1 MASGSW
7 FQSQGCVSRTYIPCR
22 LGDEAWRISAYVLQT
37 SIISHHNIPLND
49 FTTEKHGWSVHPPTH
64 PTTNNQTNSKK
75 QTTTHTQQQPQQ
87 TNKQTTTKQQ
97 ISTKTDNPNNN
108 NNNKSPPRSTYSTV
122 LCFVFYV
129 DCSPLFILWFS
140 FCSRLFIL
148 LLWMRQTKLGLNG
161 EKTSD
166 ARRNKTKTNLRLTI
180 AQSHSDRQQP
190 SAWR

>member
-1 MASGSW
+1 M
-7 FQSQGCVSRTYIPCR
+7 
-22 LGDEAWRISAYVLQT
+22 IS
-37 SIISHHNIPLND
+37 S
-49 FTTEKHGWSVHPPTH
+49 PTH
-64 PTTNNQTNSKK
+64 PPHNKQSNQQQKTNNNTH
-75 QTTTHTQQQPQQ
+75 TTTTT

-97 ISTKTDNPNNN
+97 ISTKTDNPNNNN

-190 SAWR
+190 SA

>member
-1 MASGSW
+1 M
-7 FQSQGCVSRTYIPCR
+7 T
-22 LGDEAWRISAYVLQT
+22 L
-37 SIISHHNIPLND
+37 PLKNMD
-49 FTTEKHGWSVHPPTH
+49 DQLTHPPTPH
-64 PTTNNQTNSKK
+64 PPRNKQSNQQQKTKTAKNK
-75 QTTTHTQQQPQQ
+75 QQQHTQQQNN
-87 TNKQTTTKQQ
+87 NKQTTTTTTTNKQQ
-97 ISTKTDNPNNN
+97 QQQQ
-108 NNNKSPPRSTYSTV
+108 NNKSSPRSTYSTV

>member
-1 MASGSW
+1 M
-7 FQSQGCVSRTYIPCR
+7 T
-22 LGDEAWRISAYVLQT
+22 L
-37 SIISHHNIPLND
+37 PLKNMD
-49 FTTEKHGWSVHPPTH
+49 DQLTHPPTPH
-64 PTTNNQTNSKK
+64 PPRNNQTNSKK
-75 QTTTHTQQQPQQ
+75 KQKQQKRNNKQHTTTTTTTNKRQQQQQ
-87 TNKQTTTKQQ
+87 
-97 ISTKTDNPNNN
+97 
-108 NNNKSPPRSTYSTV
+108 NNKSSPRSTYSTV

-190 SAWR
+190 

>member
-1 MASGSW
+1 M
-7 FQSQGCVSRTYIPCR
+7 T
-22 LGDEAWRISAYVLQT
+22 L
-37 SIISHHNIPLND
+37 PLKNMD
-49 FTTEKHGWSVHPPTH
+49 DQLTHPPTPH
-64 PTTNNQTNSKK
+64 PPRNKQSNQQQKRKTAKNK
-75 QTTTHTQQQPQQ
+75 QQQHTQQQQPQQ
-87 TNKQTTTKQQ
+87 TN
-97 ISTKTDNPNNN
+97 NNNN
-108 NNNKSPPRSTYSTV
+108 NNNKSSPRSTYSTV

-180 AQSHSDRQQP
+180 AQSHSLTVNSLQLDDSTVPLSDRQQP

>member
-1 MASGSW
+1 MQVG
-7 FQSQGCVSRTYIPCR
+7 R
-22 LGDEAWRISAYVLQT
+22 
-37 SIISHHNIPLND
+37 
-49 FTTEKHGWSVHPPTH
+49 WSVKNQCICFTNFHNQSSQHPVKWLYHWKTWMISWPTH
-64 PTTNNQTNSKK
+64 PPHTPPRNKQSNQQQKTKTAKNK
-75 QTTTHTQQQPQQ
+75 QQHTQQQQPQQ
-87 TNKQTTTKQQ
+87 TNKQQQ
-97 ISTKTDNPNNN
+97 QNSTKTDNPNNN
-108 NNNKSPPRSTYSTV
+108 NNNKSSPRSTYSTV

-180 AQSHSDRQQP
+180 AQSLSDRQQP

>member
-1 MASGSW
+1 M
-7 FQSQGCVSRTYIPCR
+7 T
-22 LGDEAWRISAYVLQT
+22 L
-37 SIISHHNIPLND
+37 PLKNMD
-49 FTTEKHGWSVHPPTH
+49 DQLTHPPTPH
-64 PTTNNQTNSKK
+64 PPRNKQSNQQQKTKTAKNKQNN
-75 QTTTHTQQQPQQ
+75 TQQQPQQ
-87 TNKQTTTKQQ
+87 TKKQQ
-97 ISTKTDNPNNN
+97 Q
-108 NNNKSPPRSTYSTV
+108 NNKSSPRSTYSTV

-180 AQSHSDRQQP
+180 VQSHSDRQQP
-190 SAWR
+190 SA

>member
-1 MASGSW
+1 M
-7 FQSQGCVSRTYIPCR
+7 T
-22 LGDEAWRISAYVLQT
+22 L
-37 SIISHHNIPLND
+37 PLKNMD
-49 FTTEKHGWSVHPPTH
+49 DQLTQPPTPQQTIK
-64 PTTNNQTNSKK
+64 PTAKNKNSKK
-75 QTTTHTQQQPQQ
+75 QTTTTHTTTTTT
-87 TNKQTTTKQQ
+87 TNKQQQ
-97 ISTKTDNPNNN
+97 QQQQ
-108 NNNKSPPRSTYSTV
+108 NNKSSPRSTYSTV

-190 SAWR
+190 SA

>member
-1 MASGSW
+1 M
-7 FQSQGCVSRTYIPCR
+7 T
-22 LGDEAWRISAYVLQT
+22 L
-37 SIISHHNIPLND
+37 PLKNMD
-49 FTTEKHGWSVHPPTH
+49 DQLTHPSTPHPPRNKQSKQQQKNKKTK
-64 PTTNNQTNSKK
+64 NKKKQNSKK
-75 QTTTHTQQQPQQ
+75 QTTRTH
-87 TNKQTTTKQQ
+87 N
-97 ISTKTDNPNNN
+97 NNNN
-108 NNNKSPPRSTYSTV
+108 NNNKSSPRSTYSTV

-180 AQSHSDRQQP
+180 AQSHSLTVNSLQLDDSTVPLSGRQQP
-190 SAWR
+190 SA

>member
-1 MASGSW
+1 M
-7 FQSQGCVSRTYIPCR
+7 T
-22 LGDEAWRISAYVLQT
+22 L
-37 SIISHHNIPLND
+37 PLKNMD
-49 FTTEKHGWSVHPPTH
+49 DQLTHPLTPHPPCNKQSNQQQKQKTK
-64 PTTNNQTNSKK
+64 TNHKK
-75 QTTTHTQQQPQQ
+75 KAKNKQQEHTTTTTT
-87 TNKQTTTKQQ
+87 TNKQQQ
-97 ISTKTDNPNNN
+97 Q
-108 NNNKSPPRSTYSTV
+108 NNKSSPRSTYSTV

-180 AQSHSDRQQP
+180 AQTHSLTVNSLQLDDSTVPLSDRQLP
-190 SAWR
+190 SA